1 MATVEV
7 NTEEIIQVGRHLGLS
22 ASGYS
27 SASNMIGRTISRI
40 RESSETVISNAA
52 HKKAVVTE
60 IQVRAMQSIS
70 AIAQEITQVQ
80 GLIASNQRTLNTPLA
95 DLPTGFSLDGPRAA
109 LANRQTEL
117 QELEAKREE
126 LQRFL
131 NNEVMPVIISL
142 STTTT
147 SANAMLTSVSSFE
160 ENRTNE
166 AYVGLRL
173 EYGSAAI
180 ARYGAA
186 VKSGNE
192 NAIHN
197 FRRSLPTFDG
207 QQIPAGSDV
216 GSSFRAALGFFA
228 GVGNLSAANRQRFIN
243 KVSRIR
249 SRDQMDPFSMSGADN
264 LARRLALATVP
275 ISSTT
280 ASSVDQYIGYGSS
293 DEPSQYAIDRSD
305 ATGYGPI
312 GWLHDQ
318 GADHPVRSSLIVG
331 GLAGGGFV
339 YGAGGVGAFAG
350 LMTDGAGFGWAGTG
364 AGLDGLGAAGAGA
377 SGSGASGAIGAGNTA
392 GTLGAGGGSGAG
404 GAAAAGGGAGGGGA
418 AGGTAT
424 AAIGQGSAS
433 QIATTQTAV
442 NAANAQYRSAL
453 QAYQAARAGGSAS
466 DIAAAR
472 QALTNSATR
481 FDALQDYFRNIGGVI
496 P

>member
-7 NTEEIIQVGRHLGLS
+7 NTGEVIQAGRSVSLN

-27 SASNMIGRTISRI
+27 SAANMAQRTVSRI
-40 RESSETVISNAA
+40 RESAEEVRTYVANSKPVVSDIQARGERSIAA
-52 HKKAVVTE
+52 IT
-60 IQVRAMQSIS
+60 
-70 AIAQEITQVQ
+70 QEIARVQ
-80 GLIASNQRTLNTPLA
+80 GLIDSNQRTLNTPLA

-109 LANRQTEL
+109 LANRQAEL
-117 QELEAKREE
+117 QDLDAKRTAIQEFLRAE
-126 LQRFL
+126 VFPTLVNLQ
-131 NNEVMPVIISL
+131 
-142 STTTT
+142 TAAT
-147 SANAMLTSVSSFE
+147 SADTTLTGISSFE
-160 ENRTNE
+160 ENQTND
-166 AYVGLRL
+166 AYIGLRL
-173 EYGSAAI
+173 TYASQAI
-180 ARYGAA
+180 QRYGTA
-186 VKSGNE
+186 VENGNE
-192 NAIHN
+192 NAIDN
-197 FRRSLPTFDG
+197 FRKSLPSFDG
-207 QQIPAGSDV
+207 QADSRI
-216 GSSFRAALGFFA
+216 GSSFRAAMGFFA
-228 GVGNLSAANRQRFIN
+228 GIQSLSATDRQKFLNRVN
-243 KVSRIR
+243 RIVA
-249 SRDQMDPFSMSGADN
+249 RDTMDPFSMALADHQ
-264 LARRLALATVP
+264 ARLRALATVP
-275 ISSTT
+275 ISSTS
-280 ASSVDQYIGYGSS
+280 ASAVDQYIGDGSS

-339 YGAGGVGAFAG
+339 YGAGGGGAFAG

-377 SGSGASGAIGAGNTA
+377 SGTGASGAIGAGNTA
-392 GTLGAGGGSGAG
+392 GTLGAGGAAGGSGAG
-404 GAAAAGGGAGGGGA
+404 SAAGAGGGGGA
-418 AGGTAT
+418 AGGGA
-424 AAIGQGSAS
+424 AAIGTGSAS

-453 QAYQAARAGGSAS
+453 QAYQAARAGGSAA